1 LPDGF
6 ETWGWAGKAQ
16 ALEIMTFMT
25 PYLLGSQGDRVAMAN
40 AVEGRFPFLDH
51 RVIEFA
57 NSPPISLKLRA
68 LSQDK
73 YLLRR
78 LASSRLPEVIVNRPK
93 MPYRAPIRDIVRS
106 RHGSYI
112 DDALAPD
119 ALREAG
125 LFNVEAARKL
135 YDKVRGSDRI
145 GEMDEMTLLG
155 IITTQL

>member
-1 LPDGF
+1 
-6 ETWGWAGKAQ
+6 
-16 ALEIMTFMT
+16 
-25 PYLLGSQGDRVAMAN
+25 MAN

-57 NSPPISLKLRA
+57 NSLPISLKLRK
-68 LSQDK
+68 LDQDK

-78 LASSRLPEVIVNRPK
+78 LAASRLPESVVHRPK
-93 MPYRAPIRDIVRS
+93 MPYRAPIQDIVRS
-106 RHGSYI
+106 RQGAYI

-135 YDKVRGSDRI
+135 YDKVRGNNSVS
-145 GEMDEMTLLG
+145 EMDEMALLG
-155 IITTQL
+155 IITTQLWRNTFTRPTALSDTVSQPPVAAFD

>member
-1 LPDGF
+1 
-6 ETWGWAGKAQ
+6 
-16 ALEIMTFMT
+16 
-25 PYLLGSQGDRVAMAN
+25 MAN

-51 RVIEFA
+51 RVIDFA
-57 NSPPISLKLRA
+57 NSLPLSLKLRT

-78 LASSRLPEVIVNRPK
+78 LAASRLPEVIVNRPK

-106 RHGSYI
+106 HQGAYI

-119 ALREAG
+119 NLREVG

-135 YDKVRGSDRI
+135 YDKVRGSESI
-145 GEMDEMTLLG
+145 SEMDEMALLG
-155 IITTQL
+155 IITTQLWRDTFIRPAATPDTASQPPVAAFD